1 MRSVAGGPTAILV
14 GILLFAVLVRFVGI
28 GRELPHRMEPDASL
42 VFQMQRM
49 AGDPS
54 LVPRDHST
62 GPYPLV
68 LARILSWMPQPE
80 VPARAE
86 GPGDER
92 VHLARSARPFLL
104 VRIVVA
110 IFSVAGVLLA
120 YPFARRFLPPGG
132 ARFATWFSAASLL
145 SVLFAGQAR
154 PHPVQATLALLA
166 LVLAMR
172 VLDAPSPG
180 RITAAALASLAAIC
194 ALQNGVFTVPPL
206 CLAMLLAVRPSKR
219 AFLRCALFGAAAIV
233 AALLVFP
240 GTPRIDAQGIHLGGD
255 ETGAHTIHPSLS
267 SLAGAAKA
275 ARMLWEFDPVL
286 TLLALIGAPI
296 AIAAWRRSRR
306 RDVWIVLAYAVPYA
320 GILAVDPNV
329 QERFLLP
336 LVPLLACLAATS
348 VAAVVGRIRGRAGV
362 AVACA
367 AAVVLLGEPTW
378 AAACYARTAA
388 APDNYTL
395 AADWIRAHLTPDDRV
410 LATPGAVLPLLV
422 DAEGLREDPSDQ
434 TWLANPWL
442 IYQSLLPG
450 RRSGDPDGDPRWK
463 IRFVPAA
470 EWRGGRKLDFARA
483 QALIDETRADY
494 VLFEDSVRMHKYFP
508 TDELE
513 RAAAES
519 GELVHRT
526 VGTIPGPTDGL
537 IFEYSGTRG
546 LARRILSANA
556 FGPGIKI
563 YRIRR

>member
-1 MRSVAGGPTAILV
+1 VRSVAGGLLAILV
-14 GILLFAVLVRFVGI
+14 VAVLVRFVGI

-68 LARILSWMPQPE
+68 VARILSWLPQPE

-110 IFSVAGVLLA
+110 LASVAGVLLA

-132 ARFATWFSAASLL
+132 ALVATWLCATSLL

-154 PHPVQATLALLA
+154 PHPVQATFALLA
-166 LVLAMR
+166 LILAMR
-172 VLDAPSPG
+172 VLDDSSPH
-180 RITAAALASLAAIC
+180 RIAGAALASLASIC
-194 ALQNGVFTVPPL
+194 VLQNGVFTVPPL
-206 CLAMLLAVRPSKR
+206 LLAFLIAGRGSKGS
-219 AFLRCALFGAAAIV
+219 FVRCALFGVV
-233 AALLVFP
+233 AVGVALLVFP
-240 GTPRIDAQGIHLGGD
+240 GTPRIDAQGIHLGSE

-267 SLAGAAKA
+267 HLAGAASV

-286 TLLALIGAPI
+286 TVLALVGLPVAV
-296 AIAAWRRSRR
+296 ASWLRSRR
-306 RDVWIVLAYAVPYA
+306 RDVWIVLAYAVPYTA
-320 GILAVDPNV
+320 ILAVDPNV

-336 LVPLLACLAATS
+336 LVPFLACLAAAP
-348 VAAVVGRIRGRAGV
+348 VAAALGWVRARAGV
-362 AVACA
+362 LA
-367 AAVVLLGEPTW
+367 ASAGAVLLLGGPAV

-388 APDNYTL
+388 SPDNYTL
-395 AADWIRAHLTPDDRV
+395 AAEWIRAHAKPEERV
-410 LATPGAVLPLLV
+410 LASPGAVLPLLL
-422 DAEGLREDPSDQ
+422 DPDSLRADQEDQ
-434 TWLANPWL
+434 TWVANPWL
-442 IYQSLLPG
+442 IYQSLLP
-450 RRSGDPDGDPRWK
+450 REFDGDPRWR
-463 IRFVPAA
+463 IEFVPIR
-470 EWRGGRKLDFARA
+470 EWRRGRTLDRERA
-483 QALIDETRADY
+483 KGLIDERRADY
-494 VLFEDSVRMHKYFP
+494 VLVEDSVRMHKYFP
-508 TDELE
+508 IDDLE
-513 RAAAES
+513 RVAAES

-537 IFEYSGTRG
+537 IFEYSGTRE
-546 LARRILSANA
+546 LARRILTADA
-556 FGPGIKI
+556 FGPGIRI